1 MTGMN
6 RLVALAL
13 DENGQVRDD
22 VAARIIAGL
31 SRSELKRFLAAFRLE
46 LKRRVVQVG
55 LAGKADGALDR
66 TLARAYPGRAL
77 QVAQDDTLG
86 PGSR

>member
-1 MTGMN
+1 MTWRRGSS
-6 RLVALAL
+6 
-13 DENGQVRDD
+13 RD
-22 VAARIIAGL
+22 
-31 SRSELKRFLAAFRLE
+31 SPRSELKRFLAAFRLE

-77 QVAQDDTLG
+77 SGAG
-86 PGSR
+86 